1 MALDSPLTVAEL
13 YEALRHMPCNT
24 KAPRPDG
31 FPIEFYKEFRTILA
45 PTFF

>member
-13 YEALRHMPCNT
+13 YEALKHMPCN